1 VNFEEEFL
9 SRILALLA
17 STNPEDDNEFLS
29 KLRSIT
35 DGKRD
40 HPTVILI
47 DPVRPSSLE
56 RVKKVRAIIRRKFN
70 LETTNAS
77 SATAALYG
85 FHSYRQLQ
93 DAHFAPGGA
102 SGLSL
107 EDEECPAATIIKR
120 RMVQATVLVK
130 LTSSDAT
137 VAKRVIQLVRPTA
150 RDWTPSLIALTP
162 FRRPRVQHRN
172 IETK

>member
-47 DPVRPSSLE
+47 DPVRP
-56 RVKKVRAIIRRKFN
+56 
-70 LETTNAS
+70 
-77 SATAALYG
+77 
-85 FHSYRQLQ
+85 
-93 DAHFAPGGA
+93 
-102 SGLSL
+102 
-107 EDEECPAATIIKR
+107 
-120 RMVQATVLVK
+120 VL
-130 LTSSDAT
+130 
-137 VAKRVIQLVRPTA
+137 
-150 RDWTPSLIALTP
+150 
-162 FRRPRVQHRN
+162 
-172 IETK
+172 